1 MKKIIE
7 ENGGKSS
14 SSISS
19 KTSFV
24 LAGEK
29 PGPEKMKKAEELGV
43 KVISEEEFMAMIRP
57 ARDQV
62 QNSEQNTEP
71 APAESQAVTQQE
83 KKYKIGEQMSLFGD
97 EE

>member
-1 MKKIIE
+1 M
-7 ENGGKSS
+7 
-14 SSISS
+14 
-19 KTSFV
+19 

-43 KVISEEEFMAMIRP
+43 KVISEEEFMAMIHP
-57 ARDQV
+57 AQKPE
-62 QNSEQNTEP
+62 QNSGQNGEP
-71 APAESQAVTQQE
+71 APAESQEVTQQE

>member
-1 MKKIIE
+1 M
-7 ENGGKSS
+7 
-14 SSISS
+14 
-19 KTSFV
+19 

-43 KVISEEEFMAMIRP
+43 KVISEEEFMAMIHP
-57 ARDQV
+57 AQNPV
-62 QNSEQNTEP
+62 QNSEQNGEP

>member
-1 MKKIIE
+1 MDECLI
-7 ENGGKSS
+7 SS

-43 KVISEEEFMAMIRP
+43 KVISEDEFMAMIRP
-57 ARDQV
+57 R
-62 QNSEQNTEP
+62 QNGEQ
-71 APAESQAVTQQE
+71 APAESQEVTQQE

>member
-1 MKKIIE
+1 M
-7 ENGGKSS
+7 
-14 SSISS
+14 
-19 KTSFV
+19 

-43 KVISEEEFMAMIRP
+43 KVISEEEFMAMIHP
-57 ARDQV
+57 AQNPV